1 MPRQTRQRTAVVS
14 ALEGLDDFRSAQQIH
29 DLLRRGGVEIGL
41 ATVYRT
47 LGMLAAEDV
56 VDTLRTPDGETV
68 YRRCGRSDHHHHLV
82 CRLCGR
88 AVEIEGPG
96 VESWASRVAA
106 QQGFSDVQHTL
117 ELTGVCADC
126 RVEGGVR
133 G

>member
-117 ELTGVCADC
+117 ELTGVCAGC

>member
-82 CRLCGR
+82 CRACGR

-126 RVEGGVR
+126 RSAGDR
-133 G
+133 A